1 MLYCISKKRYL
12 WEWHEE
18 REQFLPGYV
27 FLITDDF
34 GEASQLFQEIA
45 EFIRLLGYGKE
56 ACPIG
61 TEEEKLLERLAG
73 GWDEIGMSYGVIENG
88 TLNIK
93 EGVLARLESAVKKID
108 RHKRKGYISLSL
120 PGGEEKLVC
129 VGLEIT
135 EKS

>member
-1 MLYCISKKRYL
+1 MAKK
-12 WEWHEE
+12 H
-18 REQFLPGYV
+18 PV
-27 FLITDDF
+27 
-34 GEASQLFQEIA
+34 
-45 EFIRLLGYGKE
+45 GK
-56 ACPIG
+56 
-61 TEEEKLLERLAG
+61 EEEKLLERLAG

-129 VGLEIT
+129 VGQKIT